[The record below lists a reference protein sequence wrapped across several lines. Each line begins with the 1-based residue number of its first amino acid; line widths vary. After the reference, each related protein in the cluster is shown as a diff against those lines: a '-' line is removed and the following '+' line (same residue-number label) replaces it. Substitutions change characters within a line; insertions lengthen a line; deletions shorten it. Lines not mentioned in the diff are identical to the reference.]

1 MRQVFPQPPMVAFRR
16 VKNNKDILHVVH
28 KKYNN
33 IIYNKPNKCEPC
45 GENCALCKHIR
56 DRPFN
61 LKGGGG
67 LWFFVSFRTFFSEN
81 TRVGIFFFCHE
92 KRKFFFQNLTL
103 DYIFFLH
110 QNQNLFFSNIGNQ
123 NIFLEKNHNPPV

>member
-67 LWFFVSFRTFFSEN
+67 GGGGYGFLFRSEHFFRRTRELEYFFFVTRSANFFS
-81 TRVGIFFFCHE
+81 RI
-92 KRKFFFQNLTL
+92 
-103 DYIFFLH
+103 
-110 QNQNLFFSNIGNQ
+110 
-123 NIFLEKNHNPPV
+123 